1 MAVHFLYFFIG
12 FFLSVF
18 DVTKYKE
25 TPGSEAM
32 THLSPHIVTHH
43 KHYVVEFV

>member
-25 TPGSEAM
+25 TPEAM
-32 THLSPHIVTHH
+32 TQLSTHIVTHH